1 MTLKIRLHIWDHQPT
16 QFLIDQHHLPH
27 ISISTILCHSTANHQ
42 SVNAVTELSALD
54 WMIHFTTAVSYESL
68 LTLLPVY
75 HHFVFLMLEWDC
87 NSLCH
92 SFLWTHPVSVSHP
105 HIGCSLPRGA
115 LHTKQDLSPAASTAR
130 APITPRVAQNR
141 ETFRDLDKT
150 MTALK
155 VLIYQHCLCLWFAY
169 YRLFL
174 RVWNLVWYFNFD
186 TFHCFGCGTGLWPI
200 QSSW

>member
-1 MTLKIRLHIWDHQPT
+1 MQIIKVSMLSQSSQL
-16 QFLIDQHHLPH
+16 
-27 ISISTILCHSTANHQ
+27 SIESFTSPPPQCHMSHNWLYCQ
-42 SVNAVTELSALD
+42 
-54 WMIHFTTAVSYESL
+54 
-68 LTLLPVY
+68 Y
-75 HHFVFLMLEWDC
+75 HHFVFLMLEWDS

-92 SFLWTHPVSVSHP
+92 SFLWPHPVSVSRP

-155 VLIYQHCLCLWFAY
+155 VMIYQHCLCLWFAY

-174 RVWNLVWYFNFD
+174 HVWNLAWYFNFD
-186 TFHCFGCGTGLWPI
+186 TFHCYGCGTGLWPI